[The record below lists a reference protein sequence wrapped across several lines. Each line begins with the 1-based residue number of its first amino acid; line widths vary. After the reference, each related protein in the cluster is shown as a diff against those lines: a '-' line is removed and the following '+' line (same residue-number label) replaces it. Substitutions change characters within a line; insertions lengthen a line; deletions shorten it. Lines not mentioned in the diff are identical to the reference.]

1 MPVQLYHLLADRVH
15 DQSTLGSATTARGI
29 PRMKGGALDRQ
40 SMPELHFRG
49 ILPTDL
55 ETSSIGL
62 DQSEDQIPIQV
73 KVHIV

>member
-62 DQSEDQIPIQV
+62 DQITIQV
-73 KVHIV
+73 KLHIV